1 MLAAQNGHESTVGLL
16 LDRGADVEARTLSGA
31 TPLLIALKRRRFGA
45 AGVLLKAGADIGA
58 CDKDG
63 WNALLTAASAGTESM
78 VRELLDRGAD
88 IEVTNVAGETALSV
102 AANDSV
108 ARVLERADCFQ
119 RWHRRAILALWRRAC
134 GWR

>member
-1 MLAAQNGHESTVGLL
+1 MPADAQTGAVLFAVFRGKVSEGIDFADDAARGVILVGTPYAA
-16 LDRGADVEARTLSGA
+16 LDA
-31 TPLLIALKRRRFGA
+31 P
-45 AGVLLKAGADIGA
+45 
-58 CDKDG
+58 DG
-63 WNALLTAASAGTESM
+63 LNALLTAASAGTESM

-88 IEVTNVAGETALSV
+88 VEVTNVAGETALSV

-119 RWHRRAILALWRRAC
+119 RWHRRASLALWRRAC